1 MFENK
6 YPVFRKGNVVDKES
20 LELLRDNPS
29 EILHLMYFNKK
40 DGIIK
45 GFDLITDEENK
56 EVIVTKG
63 IVKYQ
68 NEIYWMYEDY
78 KFKMPETE
86 NRYVLKLRLISNIEE
101 RKYYKR
107 KGEFVLETLDDS
119 GTDGIEITRFITR
132 EGAELR
138 NDYMNFQDLRR
149 DFNLLE
155 IINSKYSSNH
165 KFGTLHPKITE
176 LWGSEAAK
184 KENLDIFDI
193 NFYVN
198 CLQGSVEREVIISYI
213 NAKLNLHKS
222 DYTNEELYMNL
233 LKILGELGKER
244 KNVEKRRVIPQK
256 ITIE

>member
-1 MFENK
+1 
-6 YPVFRKGNVVDKES
+6 
-20 LELLRDNPS
+20 
-29 EILHLMYFNKK
+29 
-40 DGIIK
+40 
-45 GFDLITDEENK
+45 
-56 EVIVTKG
+56 
-63 IVKYQ
+63 
-68 NEIYWMYEDY
+68 MYEDY

-198 CLQGSVEREVIISYI
+198 CLQGPVEREVIISYI

-233 LKILGELGKER
+233 LKILDELGKER